1 MEKVFKLKKNH
12 LSYVLEDFYVQSKR
26 LVYTAF
32 KLLISLLNICVMKL
46 DFHKIH
52 AKVANRFNIYFRW
65 VEDQYEA

>member
-1 MEKVFKLKKNH
+1 MEKVFKFKKNH
-12 LSYVLEDFYVQSKR
+12 LSYVLEDFYVQSKK

-32 KLLISLLNICVMKL
+32 KLLISLLNICV